1 MADSRWKAVWRWQ
14 GPNKIRN
21 FLWLTSHNRLLTN
34 EERSRRH
41 LTTQVFCSFCSSHT
55 ESCVHILRDCT
66 FARQFWS
73 RVLPQVITSQELS
86 KDWSIWFDEHIRCY
100 NHYVIFGVG
109 MWLLWRARN
118 KRVFEQDKETTDGSL
133 QFPQRNAAAG
143 GVIRDDRGCLVKAF
157 TMNLGCCSI
166 TRAEMRGIVEG
177 LKLDWSLGI
186 RRIRVQSDSAAA
198 IAILSNGSSLDH
210 QHAILVMQY
219 QELCKRQWEV
229 TLHHIYREANCAA
242 DYLANLGHSFM
253 FGFHFINL
261 PDRGRSHWLCYDII
275 GVSLPRS
282 VSLLNNI

>member
-1 MADSRWKAVWRWQ
+1 MIGWRP
-14 GPNKIRN
+14 GDEGC
-21 FLWLTSHNRLLTN
+21 FT
-34 EERSRRH
+34 
-41 LTTQVFCSFCSSHT
+41 
-55 ESCVHILRDCT
+55 
-66 FARQFWS
+66 
-73 RVLPQVITSQELS
+73 LS
-86 KDWSIWFDEHIRCY
+86 
-100 NHYVIFGVG
+100 
-109 MWLLWRARN
+109 
-118 KRVFEQDKETTDGSL
+118 TDGSL